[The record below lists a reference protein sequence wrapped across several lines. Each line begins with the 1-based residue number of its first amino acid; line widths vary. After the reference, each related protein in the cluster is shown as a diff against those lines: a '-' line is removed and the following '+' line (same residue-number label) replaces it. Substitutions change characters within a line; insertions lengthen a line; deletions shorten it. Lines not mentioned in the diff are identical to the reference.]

1 MHSDTPSTAAEGRGG
16 RLTTAQRSL
25 LTELG
30 VRDEYVVDAYLPGR
44 ALVKVGFA
52 KERRRPDT
60 YGAFLSITDAG
71 REALS
76 REKAGG

>member
-1 MHSDTPSTAAEGRGG
+1 MSTTEKPSADAGRGG
-16 RLTTAQRSL
+16 KLTKAQRSL
-25 LTELG
+25 LAELK

-44 ALVKVGFA
+44 ALVKGGFA

-76 REKAGG
+76 REKAE